1 MDIRITGIITLTTA
15 LTDMDIIMVI
25 LIMGITINEFSD
37 KKVEAISFDFS
48 YVNKLSISVFLHH

>member
-15 LTDMDIIMVI
+15 LTDMDIITVI